1 MHTWTRIILAAVLP
15 LLVTSAAAAQ
25 EARFSAAVKAGISAE
40 NSEDG
45 LTGSAPALGVT
56 ASAAVS
62 PNWRAEAEFWLPGY
76 LKDSN
81 GDPKHRDILVS
92 VSAVRVFRAGRA
104 RPFVVAGLSFTQT
117 QDWFTF
123 CTADRVLDPGTPP
136 VRALVSCDEPD
147 IIERR
152 RERNDGRDGYLLLG
166 SGVEVPLGSRLRIV
180 ADVRLSLAPVSVIVR
195 PGVGLVIGF

>member
-1 MHTWTRIILAAVLP
+1 MHTCTRMILAAVLP
-15 LLVTSAAAAQ
+15 LLFTTAAAAQ
-25 EARFSAAVKAGISAE
+25 EPRFSAAVKGGISVE

-45 LTGSAPALGVT
+45 LTGSAAALGLT
-56 ASAAVS
+56 ASAPLS
-62 PNWRAEAEFWLPGY
+62 PNWRAEAEFWLPRY
-76 LKDSN
+76 LKDRN
-81 GDPKHRDILVS
+81 GDPKHRDVLFS

-104 RPFVVAGLSFTQT
+104 RPFVVAGFSFAQT
-117 QDWFTF
+117 QDWFSF

-152 RERNDGRDGYLLLG
+152 RERDDGRDGYLLLG
-166 SGVEVPLGSRLRIV
+166 SGVEVPIGSRLRIV